1 MRVFPWPLFS
11 AATINLGNC
20 TFSITGPP
28 FRKTPRS
35 RPGCPQHQ
43 MTVSCFFR
51 PGGCYHDDLRICH
64 RKTPGRSM
72 TAARDSGVIR
82 FATNRAV
89 PFFLKTVSTIRPMLP
104 PLPPMNTWVGAGSPS
119 RASGAVPA
127 TISMLD
133 RENCCRFFSSS
144 SRASDPAQWKTRIP
158 EDSLAHSTETE
169 PVPLPRRKPRHFL

>member
-20 TFSITGPP
+20 TFSITASLPSGKRHDPDWV
-28 FRKTPRS
+28 
-35 RPGCPQHQ
+35 GPQHQ
-43 MTVSCFFR
+43 MTVSRFFR

-64 RKTPGRSM
+64 RKRPGKVPM

-144 SRASDPAQWKTRIP
+144 SRASGSRSMEKTRIP

-169 PVPLPRRKPRHFL
+169 PVPAPTS